1 MDHVYKTLQVAT
13 PEQAQEVHA
22 YIRKWLGDKVSQDV
36 SSATRIIYGAL
47 CFFIAS
53 LQDMCYALYFQSPR
67 CRFAIT

>member
-1 MDHVYKTLQVAT
+1 MAT

-47 CFFIAS
+47 CITPHHCKTQAM
-53 LQDMCYALYFQSPR
+53 LWPQLTLMQSWRP
-67 CRFAIT
+67 AA